1 VTSPIVRV
9 WAGLLPLYVLIALAV
24 GFVDFRLRPHVAR
37 GYEAYPRAVI
47 ENTED
52 PPGKYR
58 VLAPYVF
65 EALVTVGG
73 ASRELTWVVFRFL
86 CLLAGLYASHWLFS
100 AWFQTPGAALG
111 SVLNAV
117 LLLLTFTNSW
127 PHPDHLVEW
136 AVVTAGAAALVHG
149 RLGLFAGILLVA
161 ALNRETSFFL
171 WLLAAA
177 ALPWTRRHL
186 MFLTATGSGWV
197 AVYAGLRV
205 WRGVAMYDPWQAGR
219 NLEFLGLLPEGYDPY
234 YRAYA
239 WFGVA
244 LLAPAV
250 WAAWRSWD
258 TFPRLVRAGIAVVVP
273 AFVVVAFLFS
283 SIIETRIFTPL
294 LPLLASAVMFHLHS
308 ADMHP
313 KV

>member
-1 VTSPIVRV
+1 MRIGVL
-9 WAGLLPLYVLIALAV
+9 LLPLYVVLALAL
-24 GFVDFRLRPHVAR
+24 GFIDFRIRPHIAR
-37 GYEAYPRAVI
+37 GYEAYPQAVVQ
-47 ENTED
+47 NTEE

-65 EALVTVGG
+65 EGFVHTTALPRDV
-73 ASRELTWVVFRFL
+73 AWVIFRFS
-86 CLLAGLYASHWLFS
+86 CLLGGLYASHWLFS
-100 AWFQTPGAALG
+100 AWFGTTGAVLG
-111 SVLNAV
+111 STLNAL

-136 AVVTAGAAALVHG
+136 AVMTAGVAALAHG
-149 RLGLFAGILLVA
+149 RLAVWAALLMVA
-161 ALNRETSFFL
+161 ALNRETSFVL

-186 MFLTATGSGWV
+186 VWLAGTGLAWAAIYG
-197 AVYAGLRV
+197 GLRL
-205 WRGVAMYDPWQAGR
+205 WRGVALYDPWQAGR

-234 YRAYA
+234 YRFYA

-244 LLAPAV
+244 LVAPAV
-250 WAAWRSWD
+250 WATWRAWPVL
-258 TFPRLVRAGIAVVVP
+258 PRLVRAGAVIVVP
-273 AFVVVAFLFS
+273 VFLTIGFLFS

-294 LPLLASAVMFHLHS
+294 LPLVTAVVMFQVTA
-308 ADMHP
+308 ADTTS